1 MAYDEVSPPN
11 PKGTILLLTGLGSN
25 RLAWRSQLVAFGRE
39 YRTIALDQRDAGNS
53 FLSSGFYTTADQ
65 ADDAAAVLQAL
76 GVKKAFVVG
85 ISMGGM
91 MALQLVVRHPELV
104 AKLVL
109 VSTSAGGKGRSNAD
123 LRLTGILLVPSW
135 LRNPGSRDPGQR
147 AVRTYSMIT
156 APGYFQAHP
165 EDAEKLADS
174 SRRLPTSYV
183 AYQRQLRAAIRHDVA
198 GRLHEIKVPT
208 LVIHGDQD
216 RLVPL
221 ANGRYLAQHIAG
233 SRLIVYPNTGHILI
247 MERANEFNRDVLA
260 FLH

>member
-1 MAYDEVSPPN
+1 
-11 PKGTILLLTGLGSN
+11 
-25 RLAWRSQLVAFGRE
+25 
-39 YRTIALDQRDAGNS
+39 
-53 FLSSGFYTTADQ
+53 
-65 ADDAAAVLQAL
+65 
-76 GVKKAFVVG
+76 
-85 ISMGGM
+85 
-91 MALQLVVRHPELV
+91 
-104 AKLVL
+104 
-109 VSTSAGGKGRSNAD
+109 
-123 LRLTGILLVPSW
+123 
-135 LRNPGSRDPGQR
+135 
-147 AVRTYSMIT
+147 MIT